1 MAYFPNFNDPA
12 YGMPGVDPTQTGGI
26 LGGQPAAPRGIL
38 GGGGGFSSLLDP
50 SIALPA
56 AAALIGGR
64 NLQES
69 LSGAFAAATPGIVN
83 MRRRNAINDYLKAK
97 SNGDPA
103 VLEQAKRNLI
113 NAAPELGQQ
122 IAAYDLTPKAPI
134 EMSPGS
140 RLAQYD
146 PAKGQYV
153 EQGGASGR
161 GDGSPYDLQQGASAY
176 KAQFGEGAN
185 LAIDAPDFQSWYRS
199 AWPQFGQ
206 GQSAGGQGPQA
217 GGGQPLPKRP
227 LSDTD
232 IRRYNMAANAA
243 TKNWIELPGYKLVS
257 QGAPYLSRIEA
268 AAQHPGSVSDQEL
281 LDSVTKLN
289 NAGGQVTEAQVAIVT
304 KGASFRDKAQI
315 WVNQLSSGGVLSDDQ
330 RKQLFDV
337 AHAVY
342 RGYQKMYQPVYDD
355 AIRKLKAQG
364 IPEAYWNIPDLN
376 KLSNAAGIA
385 GGGGEAPAIGAVEDG
400 FEFKGGNPADP
411 NSWAPVQ

>member
-1 MAYFPNFNDPA
+1 MAGPYFNDPS
-12 YGMPGVDPTQTGGI
+12 YGWNSPDIGQTAGI
-26 LGGQPAAPRGIL
+26 LGQQPPQQRGIL
-38 GGGGGFSSLLDP
+38 GGGGFSSLLDP

-56 AAALIGGR
+56 AAAMIGGR

-69 LSGAFAAATPGIVN
+69 LAGGFAAAAPGVVN
-83 MRRRNAINDYLKAK
+83 MQKRAAINDWLKAK
-97 SNGDPA
+97 SSGDPA
-103 VLEQAKRNLI
+103 MLERAKQNLI
-113 NAAPELGQQ
+113 SVVPEIGQQ

-134 EMSPGS
+134 VMSPGAT
-140 RLAQYD
+140 LAQYD
-146 PAKGQYV
+146 QTKGYYT
-153 EQGGASGR
+153 EPNGASGR
-161 GDGSPYDLQQGASAY
+161 GGGSPYDLEQGAKAY

-206 GQSAGGQGPQA
+206 GQAGGGQGQGA

-257 QGAPYLSRIEA
+257 QGAPYLSRIES
-268 AAQHPGSVSDQEL
+268 AAQHPGSISDQEL

-289 NAGGQVTEAQVAIVT
+289 NAGGQVTEAQVAIVL
-304 KGASFRDKAQI
+304 KGASLRDKAQI
-315 WVNQLSSGGVLSDDQ
+315 WANQLGTGGVLSDDQ
-330 RKQLFDV
+330 RKQLIDV

-342 RGYQKMYQPVYDD
+342 KGYQKMYQPVYDD